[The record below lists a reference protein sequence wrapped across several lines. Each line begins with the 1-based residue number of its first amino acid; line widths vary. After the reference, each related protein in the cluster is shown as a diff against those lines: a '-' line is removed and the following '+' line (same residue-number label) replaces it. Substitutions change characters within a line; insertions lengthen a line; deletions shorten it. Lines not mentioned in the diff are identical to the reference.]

1 MRTQA
6 RVVMS
11 RFYIV
16 HLDVA
21 EHRSRG
27 PDYTGLLGGTK
38 ATGGEMGEH
47 PRRIDCDL
55 LVVGGGINGAGI
67 ARDASGRGLR
77 VVLCEKD
84 DLAQH
89 TSSASSK
96 LIHGGLRYLE
106 QYHFGLVR
114 KALAEREVLLKS
126 GPHIMRP
133 LRFVMPQLARGGR
146 GLGQRP
152 AWLVRTGLFLY
163 DHLARRDFLPA
174 SSALSLHDHP
184 AGAVL
189 QPQFTRAFAYS
200 DAWVDDARLVVLAA
214 IDARDRGAAILTRTR
229 CMHLVREPQ
238 RWTATLQSQGEETL
252 VHARCLVNAAG
263 PWAASF
269 LSTAT
274 GTPAPEPARAL
285 RLVKGSHIV
294 VPRLF
299 GHDNAYLLQQPDGRV
314 VFAIP
319 YEGAF
324 TLVGTTDVDFQGD
337 LDRVTIS
344 ETETDYLCEA
354 LNRAFAQ
361 HTRPRDVVWSYAGVR
376 PLIGGEGSASDASR
390 DYRLETDRDGAPLLS
405 VFGGKV
411 TTFRK
416 LAEQAV
422 DWIAPALG
430 RRVPGWT
437 DRACLPGGDLFGRQ
451 PSARAVLDFEAWTR
465 TRQQQYAGL
474 PPELVARF
482 ARAYGTRLGAMLGH
496 CRSRADLGEE
506 IVPGLFEVEA
516 DWLVKQEWAQTAD
529 DILWRRTKLGL
540 HLQPVLRA
548 DATRRLD
555 AWLEAW
561 ATRRGIPAPAA
572 LSRLLD

>member
-1 MRTQA
+1 
-6 RVVMS
+6 MS
-11 RFYIV
+11 V
-16 HLDVA
+16 HA
-21 EHRSRG
+21 
-27 PDYTGLLGGTK
+27 
-38 ATGGEMGEH
+38 
-47 PRRIDCDL
+47 RRIDCDL

-133 LRFVMPQLARGGR
+133 LRFVMPHAPGTGM
-146 GLGQRP
+146 RP
-152 AWLVRTGLFLY
+152 AWMIRTGLFLY
-163 DHLARRDFLPA
+163 DHLAHRDFLPGSA
-174 SSALSLHDHP
+174 ALSLPGHP
-184 AGAVL
+184 LGAPL
-189 QPQFTRAFAYS
+189 QPQYRRAFAYS

-214 IDARDRGAAILTRTR
+214 IDARERGATILTRTR
-229 CMHLVREPQ
+229 CTSLVREPQ
-238 RWTATLQSQGEETL
+238 RWIASLQGSDGEVR
-252 VHARCLVNAAG
+252 VHARCVVNAAG

-269 LSTAT
+269 LPAAL
-274 GTPAPEPARAL
+274 GTPQAARTL

-299 GHDNAYLLQQPDGRV
+299 EHDSAYILQQPDGRI

-319 YEGAF
+319 YEGSY
-324 TLVGTTDVDFQGD
+324 TLVGTTDVDYHGD
-337 LDRVTIS
+337 LDRVAIG
-344 ETETDYLCEA
+344 EAEVDYLCEA
-354 LNRAFAQ
+354 VNRAFVQ
-361 HTRPRDVVWSYAGVR
+361 RIGPEDLVWSYAGVR
-376 PLIGGEGSASDASR
+376 PLIGEENGSASSTSR
-390 DYRLETDRDGAPLLS
+390 DYRLETDCKGAPLLS

-422 DWIAPALG
+422 DWIAPQLG

-437 DRACLPGGDLFGRQ
+437 DQACLPGGDLFGRL
-451 PSARAVLDFEAWTR
+451 PSARGVLEFEAWTR

-474 PPELVARF
+474 PPELVARY
-482 ARAYGTRLGAMLGH
+482 ARAYGSRLGSMLGP
-496 CRSRADLGEE
+496 CRSRAELGEE
-506 IVPGLFEVEA
+506 IVPGLFEIEA
-516 DWLVKQEWAQTAD
+516 DWLVKHEWAQTAE

-540 HLQPVLRA
+540 HLPPSQRPDGA
-548 DATRRLD
+548 RRVE
-555 AWLEAW
+555 AWLAAW
-561 ATRRGIPAPAA
+561 AARRAAAAPATVMRA
-572 LSRLLD
+572 LE

>member
-1 MRTQA
+1 M
-6 RVVMS
+6 
-11 RFYIV
+11 
-16 HLDVA
+16 
-21 EHRSRG
+21 
-27 PDYTGLLGGTK
+27 GG
-38 ATGGEMGEH
+38 H
-47 PRRIDCDL
+47 PRRIDCDV

-133 LRFVMPQLARGGR
+133 LRFVMPYAAGTGM
-146 GLGQRP
+146 RP
-152 AWLVRTGLFLY
+152 AWLIRAGLFLY
-163 DHLARRDFLPA
+163 DHLAHRDFLPG
-174 SSALSLHDHP
+174 SELLSLPDDP
-184 AGAVL
+184 AGAPL
-189 QPQFTRAFAYS
+189 QPQFRRAFAYA

-214 IDARDRGAAILTRTR
+214 IDARERGAAILTRTR
-229 CMHLVREPQ
+229 CAHLVREPQ
-238 RWTATLQSQGEETL
+238 RWVATLQGEGGDTV

-263 PWAASF
+263 PWAAGF
-269 LSTAT
+269 LSTAM
-274 GTPAPEPARAL
+274 GTAQPAGAL

-299 GHDNAYLLQQPDGRV
+299 EHDSAYLLQQPDGRV

-324 TLVGTTDVDFQGD
+324 TLVGTTDLDYQGD
-337 LDRVTIS
+337 LDRVAIGAA
-344 ETETDYLCEA
+344 ETDYLCEA
-354 LNRAFAQ
+354 VNRAFTQ
-361 HTRPRDVVWSYAGVR
+361 RIGPQDVVWSYAGVR
-376 PLIGGEGSASDASR
+376 PLIGNERGSASGASR
-390 DYRLETDRDGAPLLS
+390 DYRLETDRSGAPLLS
-405 VFGGKV
+405 VFGGKI

-422 DWIAPALG
+422 DWIAPVLG

-451 PSARAVLDFEAWTR
+451 PAARAVLQFETWTR
-465 TRQQQYAGL
+465 SRQQQYAGL
-474 PPELVARF
+474 PPALVARY
-482 ARAYGTRLGAMLGH
+482 ARAYGTRLGTMLGH
-496 CRSRADLGEE
+496 VRSLDELGEE

-516 DWLVKQEWAQTAD
+516 DWLVKHEWARSAD

-540 HLQPVLRA
+540 HLPPQARA

-555 AWLEAW
+555 AWLAAW
-561 ATRRGIPAPAA
+561 AARRGVSAPAA

>member
-1 MRTQA
+1 
-6 RVVMS
+6 MS
-11 RFYIV
+11 RFY
-16 HLDVA
+16 LFRFDMA
-21 EHRSRG
+21 EHLPAGRR
-27 PDYTGLLGGTK
+27 YTGLLRRRDTGGN
-38 ATGGEMGEH
+38 GGEMGEH

-106 QYHFGLVR
+106 QCHFGLVR

-133 LRFVMPQLARGGR
+133 LRFVMPHASGQGATA
-146 GLGQRP
+146 GQRP
-152 AWLVRTGLFLY
+152 AWLVRAGLFLY
-163 DHLARRDFLPA
+163 DHLTRRDFLPG
-174 SSALSLHDHP
+174 SDSFDLRDHP
-184 AGAVL
+184 AGAPL
-189 QPQFTRAFAYS
+189 QPQFSRAFAYS

-214 IDARDRGAAILTRTR
+214 VDARERGATILTRTR
-229 CMHLVREPQ
+229 CASLEREAQ
-238 RWTATLQSQGEETL
+238 RWVAILQGPDGEL
-252 VHARCLVNAAG
+252 RVHARCVVNAAG

-269 LSTAT
+269 LGTAV
-274 GTPAPEPARAL
+274 PDAAPRSL

-299 GHDNAYLLQQPDGRV
+299 AHDSAYILQQPDRRI

-319 YEGAF
+319 YEGRF
-324 TLVGTTDVDFQGD
+324 TLVGTTDLDYGGD
-337 LDRVTIS
+337 LDRVAIGDA
-344 ETETDYLCEA
+344 ETSYLCDA
-354 LNRAFAQ
+354 VNRAFAQ
-361 HTRPRDVVWSYAGVR
+361 RIAPEDVVWSYAGVR
-376 PLIGGEGSASDASR
+376 PLIDGEGTSASGASR
-390 DYRLETDRDGAPLLS
+390 DYRLETDRKGAPLLS

-422 DWIAPALG
+422 DWIAPVLG

-437 DRACLPGGDLFGRQ
+437 DKACLPGGDLFGRQ
-451 PSARAVLDFEAWTR
+451 PGKRSVLEFEAWTR
-465 TRQQQYAGL
+465 TRQQQYAAL
-474 PPELVARF
+474 PPELVARY

-496 CRSRADLGEE
+496 KRGRADLGEE
-506 IVPGLFEVEA
+506 IVPGLYEVEA
-516 DWLVKQEWAQTAD
+516 DWLVKHEWAQTAD
-529 DILWRRTKLGL
+529 DILWRRTKLGV
-540 HLQPVLRA
+540 HLAPAARA
-548 DATRRLD
+548 EATHRLD
-555 AWLEAW
+555 AWLAAW
-561 ATRRGIPAPAA
+561 AARRGASAPAA
-572 LSRLLD
+572 FMRALE

>member
-1 MRTQA
+1 
-6 RVVMS
+6 MS
-11 RFYIV
+11 
-16 HLDVA
+16 
-21 EHRSRG
+21 EH
-27 PDYTGLLGGTK
+27 T
-38 ATGGEMGEH
+38 
-47 PRRIDCDL
+47 RRIDCDV

-106 QYHFGLVR
+106 QYRFGLVR

-133 LRFVMPQLARGGR
+133 LRFVMPYAGPEKSQRGM
-146 GLGQRP
+146 RP
-152 AWLVRTGLFLY
+152 AWMIRAGLFLY
-163 DHLARRDFLPA
+163 DHLARRDFLPGA
-174 SSALSLHDHP
+174 EALSLHGNP
-184 AGAVL
+184 AGAAL
-189 QPQFTRAFAYS
+189 QPRFTHGFAYS

-214 IDARDRGAAILTRTR
+214 VDAREKGATILTRTR
-229 CMHLVREPQ
+229 CSGLVREPQ
-238 RWTATLQSQGEETL
+238 RWIATLQGKDESL
-252 VHARCLVNAAG
+252 RVHARCVVNAAG

-269 LSTAT
+269 LGLAA
-274 GTPAPEPARAL
+274 GPQHAARPL

-299 GHDNAYLLQQPDGRV
+299 GHDSAYILQQPDGRI

-319 YEGAF
+319 YEGAY
-324 TLVGTTDVDFQGD
+324 TLVGTTDVDYRGE
-337 LDRVTIS
+337 LDRVVIDAD
-344 ETETDYLCEA
+344 ETDYLCA
-354 LNRAFAQ
+354 AVNRAF
-361 HTRPRDVVWSYAGVR
+361 TRHIGAADVVWSYAGVR
-376 PLIGGEGSASDASR
+376 PLIGDEGGAGNASSTSR
-390 DYRLETDRDGAPLLS
+390 DYRLETDTEGAPLLS

-437 DRACLPGGDLFGRQ
+437 GQACLPGGDLFGRQ
-451 PSARAVLDFEAWTR
+451 PSARGVQDFEAWTR
-465 TRQQQYAGL
+465 TRQQQYAML
-474 PPELVARF
+474 PPALVARY
-482 ARAYGTRLGAMLGH
+482 ARAYGTRLGTMLGH
-496 CRSRADLGEE
+496 CRSRAGLGEE
-506 IVPGLFEVEA
+506 IATGLFEVEA

-540 HLQPVLRA
+540 HLAPQARQE
-548 DATRRLD
+548 ATRRLD
-555 AWLEAW
+555 AWLAAW
-561 ATRRGIPAPAA
+561 AARRGGAAPAA
-572 LSRLLD
+572 VLRALE

>member
-1 MRTQA
+1 
-6 RVVMS
+6 MS
-11 RFYIV
+11 
-16 HLDVA
+16 
-21 EHRSRG
+21 EHSRAAAG
-27 PDYTGLLGGTK
+27 
-38 ATGGEMGEH
+38 
-47 PRRIDCDL
+47 RRIDCDV

-114 KALAEREVLLKS
+114 KALAERELLLKS

-133 LRFVMPQLARGGR
+133 LRFVMPQATDGGA
-146 GLGQRP
+146 GQRP
-152 AWLVRTGLFLY
+152 GWLVRAGLFLY
-163 DHLARRDFLPA
+163 DHLARRDFLPG
-174 SSALSLHDHP
+174 SESLSLAGHP
-184 AGAVL
+184 YGAPL
-189 QPQFTRAFAYS
+189 RPDFTRAFAYS

-214 IDARDRGAAILTRTR
+214 IDARERGAAVLTRTR
-229 CMHLVREPQ
+229 CTGLAREAQ
-238 RWTATLQSQGEETL
+238 RWVATLQGPDGEL
-252 VHARCLVNAAG
+252 RVHARCLVNAAG
-263 PWAASF
+263 PWAAGF
-269 LSTAT
+269 LGMA
-274 GTPAPEPARAL
+274 APGAGARPL

-299 GHDNAYLLQQPDGRV
+299 GHDSAYLLQQPDGRV

-319 YEGAF
+319 YEGVF
-324 TLVGTTDVDFQGD
+324 TLVGTTDVDYQGD
-337 LDRVTIS
+337 LDRVAIGAD
-344 ETETDYLCEA
+344 ETAYLCA
-354 LNRAFAQ
+354 AVNRVFA
-361 HTRPRDVVWSYAGVR
+361 RPIGPDDVVWSYAGVR
-376 PLIGGEGSASDASR
+376 PLIGEQGSQDAMSAASASR
-390 DYRLETDRDGAPLLS
+390 DYRLETSLDGAPLLS
-405 VFGGKV
+405 VFGGKI

-451 PSARAVLDFEAWTR
+451 PLARAVLEFEAWTR
-465 TRQQQYAGL
+465 TRQQQYAWL
-474 PPELVARF
+474 PPELVARY
-482 ARAYGTRLGAMLGH
+482 ARAYGTRLGAMLGP

-516 DWLVKQEWAQTAD
+516 DFLVRQEWAQAAE

-540 HLQPVLRA
+540 HVPPGGA
-548 DATRRLD
+548 RRLEG
-555 AWLEAW
+555 WLA
-561 ATRRGIPAPAA
+561 ARRGVSVPAA
-572 LSRLLD
+572 